1 MNVIETAADM
11 SLLLALLHGAW
22 WTVLST
28 AAMVRP
34 QPEATRSERL
44 QLVVIVPAHNEES
57 LIEACLRSLQ
67 AADTAAAREVIVVAD
82 NCTDRTAAV
91 ARLAGTTVLE
101 RHDATRR
108 GKSFALDYALQQ
120 LAARPQHPDAV
131 LFVDADTTVSSTF
144 YTAIERRLADGALAV
159 QVHYEAA
166 RGETALGRLRR
177 IAFLLIHWSRPLG
190 ASRLGL
196 GTTLKGNGM
205 ALRWDVVA
213 RGFAGAGL
221 AEDADMTL
229 RLVRQGIPVTFEPV
243 ASVTGY
249 MAQRYAAA
257 RTQDDRWERGRF
269 ALMPRALALAV
280 GALARGDVA
289 AAAGALEVAS
299 LPLSLVVAL
308 TFGGGVLAIAGQ
320 GSIVLAFAA
329 AASVGC
335 YLVVGAAAARVPLSE
350 LTSLSAV
357 PRYLWHKARVYARV
371 LARPAGGWERTRRS

>member
-1 MNVIETAADM
+1 MNIIEATADT

-28 AAMVRP
+28 AALGRP
-34 QPEATRSERL
+34 RPETIGSERL
-44 QLVVIVPAHNEES
+44 QLVVVVPAHNEEA

-67 AADTAAAREVIVVAD
+67 AADTGAAREVIVVAD

-91 ARLAGTTVLE
+91 ASLAGATVLA
-101 RHDATRR
+101 RNDPAHR
-108 GKSFALDYALQQ
+108 GKSFALDCALQQ

-144 YTAIERRLADGALAV
+144 YTAIERRLAGGALAV

-166 RGETALGRLRR
+166 RGETPLGRLRR

-205 ALRWDVVA
+205 ALRWDLVA

-229 RLVRQGIPVTFEPV
+229 RLAREGIPVTFEPG

-269 ALMPRALALAV
+269 ALMPRALSLAV
-280 GALARGDVA
+280 RALVRGDLA
-289 AAAGALEVAS
+289 AAAGALEVGS
-299 LPLSLVVAL
+299 LPLSIVVAL
-308 TFGGGVLAIAGQ
+308 SFGGGLLALAGQ
-320 GSIVLAFAA
+320 GSMLLALAA
-329 AASVGC
+329 AASVGG
-335 YLVVGAAAARVPLSE
+335 YLVAGAAAARIPPSE

-357 PRYLWHKARVYARV
+357 PRYLWHKAAVYARV